1 MSVEIRT
8 IESARCDFYQCPI
21 LRSFSAVFGYS
32 LIMQQKKTV
41 ISAGA
46 SVASADHV
54 TALPSAAVCMR
65 ARLNRDSRFDGRFYL
80 ATLTTGVFCRPICPS
95 RLPAEQNVRYFA
107 TAAAAGE
114 AGYRPCLRCRPEMAL
129 PMPESALGN
138 THVIRALRLIDG
150 GFLNGQSL
158 LALARQLDLSERH
171 LDRIFMQT
179 LGATPLSIARFK
191 RVQLARHLLATE
203 LPLTQVAA
211 YAGYGSVSQFNRE
224 LRKFYHC
231 APSALR
237 KGRGHSRAPQRL
249 SLTLPVR
256 PPYDFDW
263 VFNYLEMRALDGIE
277 TVQGHCYER
286 QLPNQ
291 QGSVVVVRD
300 GQNLRVQLPL
310 TTEPAH
316 ALLRRVARVFDL
328 DADGASIHA
337 HLAQETVLKPW
348 VNRAPGLRVPGA
360 WNGFETAI
368 RAILGQ
374 QVSVARGTELANAMI
389 QRYGHGAFP
398 MPEQLCDQDIAEIGM
413 PGRRGRAVSLLARAV
428 CRGELD
434 FSDGC
439 DQEQLSAALMAIP
452 GIGPWTVDYIKLRVN
467 KDPDAF
473 PRNDWVV
480 LKQLATTPAKAAAQ
494 AKAWQPW
501 RAYALMYL
509 WFAAAQR
516 RSAGKR

>member
-8 IESARCDFYQCPI
+8 IECARCDFYQCSA
-21 LRSFSAVFGYS
+21 LRSFFAIFGYS
-32 LIMQQKKTV
+32 SIMKQEKIV
-41 ISAGA
+41 GLADA
-46 SVASADHV
+46 SVARV
-54 TALPSAAVCMR
+54 TALPSVADCMR
-65 ARLNRDSRFDGRFYL
+65 ARLSRDSRFDGRFFI
-80 ATLTTGVFCRPICPS
+80 ATLTTRIFCRPICPAPLS
-95 RLPAEQNVRYFA
+95 AEQNVRYFA

-114 AGYRPCLRCRPEMAL
+114 AGYRSCLRCQPETAL

-138 THVIRALRLIDG
+138 AHVVRALRLIDG
-150 GFLNGQSL
+150 GFLNDQSVWR
-158 LALARQLDLSERH
+158 LARRLDLSARH

-191 RVQLARHLLATE
+191 RVQLARQLLATE

-211 YAGYGSVSQFNRE
+211 YAGYDSLSHFNRE

-237 KGRGHSRAPQRL
+237 KGRGRSHAQKTL
-249 SLTLPVR
+249 SVTLPVR

-263 VFNYLEMRALDGIE
+263 VFNYLQRRALGGIE

-286 QLPNQ
+286 QLPDQ

-310 TTEPAH
+310 NSEPTH

-360 WNGFETAI
+360 WDGFETAI

-398 MPEQLCDQDIAEIGM
+398 TPEQLCDQDIAEIGM

-439 DQEQLSAALMAIP
+439 DREQLSAALMAIP